1 MALYVMFRYNYN
13 SIVTQNDSLSGV
25 WRILKRSIRNSMEQ
39 QKVQITQ
46 NFTLLASTRY
56 ANMMAVSKDIPII
69 RAPFLII
76 DCAEWTISHV
86 RCFFIHC
93 HLFFS
98 HISYAN
104 GESCISSNID
114 LIFAWCNT
122 PDTFEIIYEYIF
134 SFPYINLHRVFNGNH
149 ECTIRRMSSCYFP

>member
-46 NFTLLASTRY
+46 NFTLLASTKY

-76 DCAEWTISHV
+76 DCT
-86 RCFFIHC
+86 
-93 HLFFS
+93 
-98 HISYAN
+98 
-104 GESCISSNID
+104 
-114 LIFAWCNT
+114 
-122 PDTFEIIYEYIF
+122 
-134 SFPYINLHRVFNGNH
+134 
-149 ECTIRRMSSCYFP
+149 

>member
-1 MALYVMFRYNYN
+1 MFRYNYN

-46 NFTLLASTRY
+46 NFTLLASTKY

-114 LIFAWCNT
+114 YIFAWCRSL
-122 PDTFEIIYEYIF
+122 Y
-134 SFPYINLHRVFNGNH
+134 
-149 ECTIRRMSSCYFP
+149 